1 MLTKPKARNTVKSM
15 FRAFIVCRY
24 LYIFYTL
31 LFLYVF
37 IDFHKV
43 LLFINIHN
51 VINNT
56 IMLYYT
62 YKVLPVRCTNE
73 YCTFCSYNFH
83 LYDYHR
89 DNCKLSL

>member
-1 MLTKPKARNTVKSM
+1 MLTKYKALNTVKSV
-15 FRAFIVCRY
+15 FRALNCIY
-24 LYIFYTL
+24 PIYEIYTL

-43 LLFINIHN
+43 LLFINIHK

-62 YKVLPVRCTNE
+62 YKALPVR
-73 YCTFCSYNFH
+73 
-83 LYDYHR
+83 
-89 DNCKLSL
+89 

>member
-1 MLTKPKARNTVKSM
+1 MLTKYKALNTVKSV
-15 FRAFIVCRY
+15 FRALNCIY
-24 LYIFYTL
+24 PIYEIYTL

-43 LLFINIHN
+43 LLFINIHK

-62 YKVLPVRCTNE
+62 YKALPVRKGGAM
-73 YCTFCSYNFH
+73 Y
-83 LYDYHR
+83 
-89 DNCKLSL
+89 K

>member
-1 MLTKPKARNTVKSM
+1 MLTKPKAQNIDLTV

-43 LLFINIHN
+43 LLFINIHK

-62 YKVLPVRCTNE
+62 YKALPVRKGGAM
-73 YCTFCSYNFH
+73 Y
-83 LYDYHR
+83 
-89 DNCKLSL
+89 K